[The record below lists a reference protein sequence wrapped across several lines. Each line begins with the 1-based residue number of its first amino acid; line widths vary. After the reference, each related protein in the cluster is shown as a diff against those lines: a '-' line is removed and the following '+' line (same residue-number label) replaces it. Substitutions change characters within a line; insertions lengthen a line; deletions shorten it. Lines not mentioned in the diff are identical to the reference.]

1 MSDST
6 DAPVLKKPRWDDVD
20 VSAAGGTSA
29 ESSSAAAAPAAVPRS
44 SRWGATAT
52 PRQAAADI
60 GISRW
65 GANATPTPSA
75 SSRLDGGTPALY
87 DGKTPI
93 SGTPSMLGA
102 GGIGQT
108 PLYGMTP
115 NYTGMMGSLPG
126 STPKY
131 SFEGA
136 TPLQSDFTNTVT
148 RVIDAKAE
156 ELRKEWNKRN
166 RHLTDEALD
175 ALLPPEFAIV
185 PQPVDYV
192 PADIEEPNFYE
203 KASQMPEV
211 LLAQAGAGID
221 PASAAA
227 MTYDIPENLGEG
239 MPAMQPQD
247 APVFEILLRWHGTR
261 DKDLPTTILPAVLV
275 MRNLFKVKNGDTQ
288 TRRNATRY
296 LVDNAKTI
304 TAETLFQYIFR
315 VWQANIMGPQEQHFF
330 VELIKNLI
338 TKFQELIAPIAKD
351 VIHIFQT
358 LLSHE
363 TATLREDGRDVLSFT
378 MRAVGLDAVF
388 AAIKDDF
395 AHSEVGV
402 RRHTAKVVSIVAFSL
417 GAENAIAMINGVS
430 QSPVEAARYTA
441 ARSIMEMANMLS
453 HGISKHLGLLVP
465 VFERL
470 LIDSS
475 RVKSETAVALCQTA
489 EACAPYGIEHFGPLM
504 KYVREECRRGVGS
517 TAASFLRAFGSIV
530 PLMEPRDAQQYT
542 ADIMPTLV
550 NQFNTPEPE
559 LQRVMMNVVRRCV
572 ESKGVTPDFVRSVIL
587 VPFFSGFWSV
597 RRITTDIKSYRTLVE
612 TTANIAVKVGN
623 AEVLAYLVK
632 DMKDDSEHFQRMVI
646 EAVTKVVEKVG
657 TLGVPDDLIRQLMD
671 GVLTAFKLDDGSNR
685 VVLDGVCA
693 LTCSLDVRLKSFLRP
708 IFTDIK
714 SRLQHTDG
722 MVRMQAAEL
731 AARIAEKVAEADGFL
746 FLQDLGRQ
754 LYEYV
759 DKEEQAVALS
769 SMLKALRKVLQS
781 IPMEKYLPSVKD
793 LLKKLAGVIKNRDG
807 LVQLHCVELVE
818 HIAEY
823 GTDSNLVDP
832 LQLQDIAV
840 KGLFPLLDADR
851 RETRRACARAFGV
864 IARKIRPFLIV
875 LKLIDNF
882 DQQKRKI
889 RICTAVAL
897 GVIAEQC
904 GLFTIIPFLLNEYRA
919 CEGLPVAQIVQHS
932 VLKAIRYMFEF
943 TGSIGKDYVMP
954 LVPLLER
961 ALTETSIQHRRM
973 AVEAARAILMAVAG
987 QDGFQ
992 DVTIHLL
999 NFIYPNIVELL
1010 AGTSAVVGEERK
1022 KMIVAVLSFIEAA
1035 RLIVGSAAVLQYLY
1049 QGMFHPSK
1057 KVCDIYRKTYNLVY
1071 HANPEGLLNSYPL
1084 VEDDER
1090 HKYQRHELYVLL

>member
-1 MSDST
+1 MADT
-6 DAPVLKKPRWDDVD
+6 TADEPVLKKPRWDDVD
-20 VSAAGGTSA
+20 VSAAAGATSVETAGGGAT
-29 ESSSAAAAPAAVPRS
+29 PVVPRS
-44 SRWGATAT
+44 SRWGASAT
-52 PRQAAADI
+52 PRQVTADV
-60 GISRW
+60 GMSRW
-65 GANATPTPSA
+65 GANATPTPNASA
-75 SSRLDGGTPALY
+75 RFDGKTPTVY

-93 SGTPSMLGA
+93 AGTPSMLG
-102 GGIGQT
+102 GFGIGQT
-108 PLYGMTP
+108 PLYGQTP
-115 NYTGMMGSLPG
+115 NYGLGASMPS
-126 STPKY
+126 STPNY
-131 SFEGA
+131 AFEGA
-136 TPLQSDFTNTVT
+136 TPIQSDFSNNITK
-148 RVIDAKAE
+148 VIEAKAD
-156 ELRKEWNKRN
+156 ELRLEWNKRN

-175 ALLPPEFAIV
+175 ELLPSEFTVV
-185 PQPVDYV
+185 PQPVGYV
-192 PADIEEPNFYE
+192 PAEIEEPNFYE

-211 LLAQAGAGID
+211 LLAQAGAGGT
-221 PASAAA
+221 AA
-227 MTYDIPENLGEG
+227 TTTFDIPDNLGDG

-247 APVFEILLRWHGTR
+247 APVFEVLLRWHGK
-261 DKDLPTTILPAVLV
+261 KDEELPATVLPAILV
-275 MRNLFKVKNGDTQ
+275 MRNLFKVKNGDTH

-296 LVDNAKTI
+296 LVDKSKTL
-304 TAETLFQYIFR
+304 TAETLFQYVFH
-315 VWQANIMGPQEQHFF
+315 VWQANIMEPQEQHFF

-338 TKFQELIAPIAKD
+338 TKLQDAIAPVAKEI
-351 VIHIFQT
+351 IHIFQT
-358 LLSHE
+358 LLSHD

-395 AHSEVGV
+395 AHPEVGV
-402 RRHTAKVVSIVAFSL
+402 RRHTAKVVSIVAFAL
-417 GAENAIAMINGVS
+417 GAENAIAMVNGVS

-441 ARSIMEMANMLS
+441 ARSIMEISNMLS

-517 TAASFLRAFGSIV
+517 TAAAFLRAFGSIV
-530 PLMEPRDAQQYT
+530 PLMEPRDAQMYT
-542 ADIMPTLV
+542 RDIMPTLV

-572 ESKGVTPDFVRSVIL
+572 ESRGVTPEFVRTVIL
-587 VPFFSGFWSV
+587 DPFFSGFWSV
-597 RRITTDIKSYRTLVE
+597 RRIAADHKSYRALVE
-612 TTANIAVKVGN
+612 TTAKIAVKVGN
-623 AEVLAYLVK
+623 AEVLTNLVK
-632 DMKDDSEHFQRMVI
+632 DMKDDNEHFQKMVI
-646 EAVTKVVEKVG
+646 EAVSRVVEEAG

-671 GVLTAFKLDDGSNR
+671 GALTAFKLDETGTNR
-685 VVLDGVCA
+685 VVLEGLCI
-693 LTCSLDVRLKSFLRP
+693 LTCSLDVRLKSFLRT
-708 IFTDIK
+708 IFTVIK
-714 SRLQHTDG
+714 SRLQHTVG
-722 MVRMQAAEL
+722 MIRMQAAEL
-731 AARIAEKVAEADGFL
+731 ASRIAAKVSEADGFL
-746 FLQDLGRQ
+746 YLQDLGRQ
-754 LYEYV
+754 LFEYV

-769 SMLKALRKVLQS
+769 SMLKALCKILQS
-781 IPMEKYLPSVKD
+781 IPMEKYLPSVKE
-793 LLKKLAGVIKNRDG
+793 LLKKLTHVVKNRDG

-818 HIAEY
+818 YIAEH
-823 GTDSNLVDP
+823 GTDSNLVEP
-832 LQLQDIAV
+832 LRLQEIAV
-840 KGLFPLLDADR
+840 NGLFPLLDADR

-973 AVEAARAILMAVAG
+973 AVEAARAILLAVAG

-992 DVTIHLL
+992 EVTIHLL
-999 NFIYPNIVELL
+999 NFVYPNIVELL
-1010 AGTSAVVGEERK
+1010 AGTSTVVGEERK
-1022 KMIVAVLSFIEAA
+1022 KMIVAVVSFIEAA
-1035 RLIVGSAAVLQYLY
+1035 RLIVGSAAIMQYLY
-1049 QGMFHPSK
+1049 QGMFHPAK
-1057 KVCDIYRKTYNLVY
+1057 KVCDIFRKTYNLIY
-1071 HANPEGLLNSYPL
+1071 HANPEGMLNSYPM
-1084 VEDDER
+1084 VEDDDTHR
-1090 HKYQRHELYVLL
+1090 YKRHELYVLL